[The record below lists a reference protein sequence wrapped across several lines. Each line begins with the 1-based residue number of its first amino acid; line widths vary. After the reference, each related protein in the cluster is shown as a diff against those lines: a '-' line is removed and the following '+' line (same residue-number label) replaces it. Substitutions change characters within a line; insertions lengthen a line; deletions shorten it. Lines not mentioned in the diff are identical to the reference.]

1 MAKAKSTT
9 PKTKT
14 TAKKAKPATK
24 TKPEVVKELPAP
36 APQQSLPAPMK
47 VAFVISEC
55 VPFVKTGGLADVGGA
70 LPKALAQLGLE
81 VKVFVP
87 LYSSIK
93 TIDHGLAFSSD
104 LTDMAAQIGDK
115 TVPFHAWYKK
125 DASGVEYHF
134 VDCPHYFHRSKVYT
148 TDWDEDERFFLFQN
162 AAMMIMQRYNW
173 APDILH
179 CNDWQAALMPV
190 YMKEKYSWDHLF
202 SKTACVISLHN
213 IKHQGRSSEKSIYA
227 AGLKYDQFYPGG
239 PFEFHNS
246 FSTLKAGIMYS
257 ELVTTVS
264 PTYAQELLTPEYG
277 EGFDGVLRSRQDHL
291 VGILNGIDPQA
302 WSPQT
307 DTLIP
312 QQYTFETFEQK
323 KANRRALLEHA
334 HLPYDDNVPVIGMVA
349 RLDEQKGIDL
359 LTPVL
364 NELLNLPVQFVV
376 LGTGE
381 HKYEDFFR
389 WASHNYRDKV
399 YAYIGFSNELAHL
412 ITAGS
417 DMYLMPSRYEPCG
430 LNQMYSL
437 NYGTVPIVRK
447 TGGLADTVMDYHEF
461 DGQGNG
467 FSFQDYTSY
476 ALGTSVQRAVSL
488 YHNKGEWMRIVGRGM
503 KADFSWRHSAGQ
515 YVQAY
520 KRAQAM
526 RG

>member
-1 MAKAKSTT
+1 M
-9 PKTKT
+9 
-14 TAKKAKPATK
+14 
-24 TKPEVVKELPAP
+24 
-36 APQQSLPAPMK
+36 
-47 VAFVISEC
+47 
-55 VPFVKTGGLADVGGA
+55 
-70 LPKALAQLGLE
+70 
-81 VKVFVP
+81 
-87 LYSSIK
+87 
-93 TIDHGLAFSSD
+93 
-104 LTDMAAQIGDK
+104 
-115 TVPFHAWYKK
+115 
-125 DASGVEYHF
+125 
-134 VDCPHYFHRSKVYT
+134 
-148 TDWDEDERFFLFQN
+148 
-162 AAMMIMQRYNW
+162 
-173 APDILH
+173 
-179 CNDWQAALMPV
+179 
-190 YMKEKYSWDHLF
+190 
-202 SKTACVISLHN
+202 
-213 IKHQGRSSEKSIYA
+213 
-227 AGLKYDQFYPGG
+227 
-239 PFEFHNS
+239 
-246 FSTLKAGIMYS
+246 
-257 ELVTTVS
+257 S